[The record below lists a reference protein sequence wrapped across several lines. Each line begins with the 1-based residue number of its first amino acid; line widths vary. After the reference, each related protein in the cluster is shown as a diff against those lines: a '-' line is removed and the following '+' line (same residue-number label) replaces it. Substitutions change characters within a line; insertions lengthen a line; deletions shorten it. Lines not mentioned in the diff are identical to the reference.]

1 MSLSGVLGLFRGKPQ
16 NPVGD
21 DGRMALADH
30 LRELRAR
37 LLKVAVVLLLG
48 TLVAWFFYDALFGL
62 IYNPYRTAQEILEG
76 EGVRSQGVLGGI
88 GNPLLLRLK
97 ICALAAV
104 VLLSPLWLYQI
115 WAFVVPGLHPHER
128 RWTKLFAV
136 VAGPLFLAG
145 VATAYYVLP
154 KGIEVLVGFTPGNL
168 QSLVEFGDYFRFLT
182 RMMLVFGVAF
192 EIPLFVVLLNLAGVV
207 SGASLAAYRPWIVLG
222 TFVFAAVA
230 TPSTDPFS
238 MVMLAL
244 PMTVLFLV
252 SEAIARFVDRRRA
265 RRAGHGELAG
275 VADDEASPLHYERE
289 EYRPS
294 SLDGEDG

>member
-1 MSLSGVLGLFRGKPQ
+1 MSISGVLGLFRGKPQ
-16 NPVGD
+16 NPVSP

-37 LLKVAVVLLLG
+37 LLKVALVLTLG
-48 TLVAWFFYDALFGL
+48 TVVAWFFYDSLFAL
-62 IYNPYRTAQEILEG
+62 IYNPYETAREILEG
-76 EGVRSQGVLGGI
+76 EGVNSQGVLGGI

-104 VLLSPLWLYQI
+104 VLLSPIWLYQI

-145 VATAYYVLP
+145 VGTAYYVLP
-154 KGIEVLVGFTPGNL
+154 KGIEVLVGFTPGDL

-207 SGASLAAYRPWIVLG
+207 SGASLAAYRPWIVMG

-244 PMTVLFLV
+244 PMTLLFLV
-252 SEAIARFVDRRRA
+252 SEVVARAVDRRRA
-265 RRAGHGELAG
+265 RRARAGGLAG
-275 VADDEASPLHYERE
+275 LSDDEASPLDYERE
-289 EYRPS
+289 DVRPS
-294 SLDGEDG
+294 SLDRGDD